1 MDNFQVREH
10 RHELIK
16 FMKEVRSRDP
26 ARRMVL
32 RYDKLYMVCTTLN
45 LILAPKFKSCLLLK
59 DNDVFFFNDR
69 SNRVEKLHNS
79 MDAGGGNR
87 DSLGNL
93 FVNDSQVRV
102 RFHWGPYLN
111 DVYTIFGILDPLPPP
126 LSALWPDT

>member
-1 MDNFQVREH
+1 MCMWTVEYNLSNTFKVREH

-32 RYDKLYMVCTTLN
+32 RYDKLYMVSADSCVSRIFKTARISN
-45 LILAPKFKSCLLLK
+45 RILSPKG
-59 DNDVFFFNDR
+59 NDVFFFNDR

-79 MDAGGGNR
+79 LDAGGGNR

-93 FVNDSQVRV
+93 FVNDSQVLDSWCC
-102 RFHWGPYLN
+102 RFN
-111 DVYTIFGILDPLPPP
+111 
-126 LSALWPDT
+126 